1 MSVYAV
7 VAVKGL
13 DTSKKRLS
21 SVLSPQ
27 ERMQLTLAM
36 LEDVL
41 NALQASIIEKVV
53 IVSND
58 YTLRDFAGKFNASHL
73 VQKIAGLNSA
83 VEEATEWCM
92 KQGAQAVL
100 VLPADIPLMSSEDVN
115 TIVELGGC
123 DEQTVVLSRSY
134 DGGTNALFQN
144 PPNLIHACFGPQSFS
159 KHIEEAERRGI
170 CFKVHYSI
178 GLATDID
185 SVEDLGKL
193 LQTED
198 NTACR
203 RVLKEFEL
211 SRCFIRANDTKLRK

>member
-21 SVLSPQ
+21 SVLSPR
-27 ERMQLTLAM
+27 ERTQLTLAM

-41 NALQASIIEKVV
+41 NALQTSTIDKVV

-58 YTLRDFAGKFNASHL
+58 YSLRDFAGKFNAAHL

-92 KQGAQAVL
+92 EQGAQAVL
-100 VLPADIPLMSSEDVN
+100 VLPADIPLLSYEDVN
-115 TIVELGGC
+115 KIVELGGC
-123 DEQTVVLSRSY
+123 EGQTVVLSRSY
-134 DGGTNALFQN
+134 DGGTNALFQS
-144 PPNLIHACFGPQSFS
+144 PPNLIHACFGPHSFL
-159 KHIEEAERRGI
+159 KHIEEAKRGGV
-170 CFKVHYSI
+170 CFKLHYST

-185 SVEDLGKL
+185 SVKDLGKL

-211 SRCFIRANDTKLRK
+211 SGRFTLASDTEFGK